1 LKIIKPCSLC
11 PPLLNQERGTK
22 GERLKTMRILGID
35 TSTMTAG
42 IGIVEDDQVLIDL
55 KYDVKITYSEVLL
68 STIDLALK
76 TIGLEREK
84 LDGFAVSIGPG
95 SFTGLRIGLATVK
108 GLCFASGKPLATVSS
123 LDALASL
130 SLFCRYPVVPLLDAK
145 KNQVY
150 AAIYDTGGGDLKRK
164 SEYLVVDIEELI
176 KNISS
181 KTLFV
186 GPAVRVYQEDLIRFL
201 GDKAYFAPNEQSLPS
216 GACVARLGLSRIISG
231 QIEDITDLEPMYLR
245 KSEAELKFKKC

>member
-1 LKIIKPCSLC
+1 MK
-11 PPLLNQERGTK
+11 
-22 GERLKTMRILGID
+22 ILGID

-42 IGIVEDDQVLIDL
+42 VGVIEDDQVLIDL

-76 TIGLEREK
+76 TIGLEMEK
-84 LDGFAVSIGPG
+84 LDGFAISIGPG
-95 SFTGLRIGLATVK
+95 SFTGLRIGLSTVK
-108 GLCFASGKPLATVSS
+108 GLCFASGKPLASVPS

-150 AAIYDTGGGDLKRK
+150 AAIYDTSEGELKRK
-164 SEYLVVDIEELI
+164 SGYLVVDIEELI

-186 GPAVRVYQEDLIRFL
+186 GPGIKVYQKDLNQFL
-201 GDKAYFAPNEQSLPS
+201 GDKACIAPNEQSLPS
-216 GACVARLGLSRIISG
+216 GACVARIGLGKIISG
-231 QIEDITDLEPMYLR
+231 QVEDITDLEPMYLR
-245 KSEAELKFKKC
+245 KSEAELKFRNVKRA